1 MRIIE
6 KKARYFDGEMS
17 GVDAAIAEITIT
29 NGERTFYLYGEWTS
43 EAGDDIL
50 FCASTDSLYDL
61 EIRVPEAD
69 EEEMKEIERMRECY
83 SSSVEPDMVETFR
96 GMYIHVLKG
105 MLIDIC
111 AENGVHP
118 F

>member
-17 GVDAAIAEITIT
+17 GVDAALAEITIT
-29 NGERTFYLYGEWTS
+29 DGERTFYLYGEWTS

-69 EEEMKEIERMRECY
+69 EEEMDEIERMRECY

-96 GMYIHVLKG
+96 GMYIHVLKE

>member
-17 GVDAAIAEITIT
+17 GVDAALAEITIT
-29 NGERTFYLYGEWTS
+29 DGERTFFLYGEWTS
-43 EAGDDIL
+43 EVGDGIL
-50 FCASTDSLYDL
+50 FCASTDSLYNL

-69 EEEMKEIERMRECY
+69 EKEMKEIERMRECHY
-83 SSSVEPDMVETFR
+83 SSVEPEMVETFR
-96 GMYIHVLKG
+96 GMYIHVLKR

-111 AENGVHP
+111 ADNGVHP